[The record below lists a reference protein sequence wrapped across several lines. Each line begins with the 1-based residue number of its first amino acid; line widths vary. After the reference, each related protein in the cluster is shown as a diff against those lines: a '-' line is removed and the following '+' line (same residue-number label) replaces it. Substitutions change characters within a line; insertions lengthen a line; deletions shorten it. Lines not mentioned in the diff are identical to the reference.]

1 MVGKIEVL
9 LVEDVWVIVL
19 RDPEMLLLFICYN
32 LSQILCFTSFISN
45 IFLEYMLYLTLLV
58 ILNSLL
64 HPLQYK
70 WRKI

>member
-32 LSQILCFTSFISN
+32 LSQILCFKSFISN